1 MDGKIQVLVSNLPSI
16 GDHHTNGPVVKD
28 GYIYFGQGTATNSA
42 AVGEDNKNF
51 GWLLRHK
58 DFYDIPCADIVLNGV
73 NYVSPNVLSNNSN
86 DKATTWAYSSFN
98 TATIAGQVI
107 KGSVPCTG
115 SIMRIPLAGG
125 NVELVA
131 WGLRNPLD

>member
-1 MDGKIQVLVSNLPSI
+1 MKIAMDGKIQVLVSNLPSI

-28 GYIYFGQGTATNSA
+28 RYIYFGQGTATNSA
-42 AVGEDNKNF
+42 VVGEDNKNF

-86 DKATTWAYSSFN
+86 DKALIRQQLQA
-98 TATIAGQVI
+98 
-107 KGSVPCTG
+107 
-115 SIMRIPLAGG
+115 R
-125 NVELVA
+125 
-131 WGLRNPLD
+131 